1 MSRIRLLF
9 VIDVSDPQHS
19 FEHGQLRDHLCKD
32 LVSVKLVKIVER
44 ERQEFLPDGT
54 LVNDVLNFIKEFE
67 LIPFEGRGCE
77 PLDPDVLFNSLADSI
92 VHHFVEGDVVS
103 NLQLAAL
110 LHVK

>member
-1 MSRIRLLF
+1 MSRIRLLL

-67 LIPFEGRGCE
+67 LIPF
-77 PLDPDVLFNSLADSI
+77 
-92 VHHFVEGDVVS
+92 
-103 NLQLAAL
+103 
-110 LHVK
+110 